1 MSREEI
7 ALASPSALSTA
18 PTEELRSRLSGLLAR
33 TADDLREMAGIVA
46 ELERRGE
53 DLSGLRLGIVDHLR
67 RIAAGQLLPEI
78 VVRYAGYPQLLRV
91 ATSLPLPDQERML
104 VDPAVQLAVWREGR
118 IEFRQADPL
127 CLSPAQLR
135 QVYAGDRIRSEQEQI
150 GYLESRATPA
160 KAKTVRRGK
169 VWADRQR
176 GALRYGKAVLA
187 VGDVLAALAELRG
200 FDDAGTAEDAEL
212 TMQQVRCSQ
221 AEARAL
227 KMAAAQSGC
236 TVTELVRRAL
246 WSAGLFEGRH
256 LPDARST
263 EH

>member
-1 MSREEI
+1 MNNAEI
-7 ALASPSALSTA
+7 VKAAPSALSA
-18 PTEELRSRLSGLLAR
+18 VPVADLKNRLSGLLAR
-33 TADDLREMAGIVA
+33 TADDLREMAAIVA

-91 ATSLPLPDQERML
+91 ATGLPLPDQEKML
-104 VDPAVQLAVWREGR
+104 GESSVQLAVWREGR
-118 IEFRQADPL
+118 VEFRQVDPL

-135 QVYAGDRIRSEQEQI
+135 QVYAGDRIRSESEQI
-150 GYLESRATPA
+150 GYLESRAAPA
-160 KAKTVRRGK
+160 KPKPVRRGK

-200 FDDAGTAEDAEL
+200 FDDDGTAEDAEIAP
-212 TMQQVRCSQ
+212 TVFRATE
-221 AEARAL
+221 AEQRAL
-227 KMAAAQSGC
+227 KIAAAQSNC
-236 TVTELVRRAL
+236 TITDLIRRAL
-246 WSAGLFEGRH
+246 WAAGIFESRD
-256 LPDARST
+256 LPDGRCK
-263 EH
+263 